1 MDTVKGI
8 IFDFNGT
15 MIYDSPI
22 HRGVW
27 MDFIPEHGGVLT
39 EEGFDKRILG
49 RDNAHIL
56 VDFFGELSEEQIARM
71 TYEKEAEYRRRC
83 VNDPRFRLVDGLEAF
98 LDRLKAAGIPMTIA
112 TGSERLNVEFYFSSE
127 KLGLERWFDFG
138 KVVYDDCTFPGKPN
152 PDIFLKAA
160 EKLGIPCGECM
171 IFEDSYSGIIAAHRA
186 GAKYIV
192 ALGEGV
198 SAGKF
203 TDAGGVDAAVE
214 NFLHPELFPGLPI
227 SF

>member
-1 MDTVKGI
+1 MKQIRGI

-27 MDFIPEHGGVLT
+27 MDFIPAHGGVLT

-56 VDFFGELSEEQIARM
+56 VDFFGDLTDEQIERM

-83 VNDPRFRLVDGLEAF
+83 VNDPRFRLVDGLEAL
-98 LDRLKAAGIPMTIA
+98 LDRLKQKGYPMTIA
-112 TGSERLNVEFYFSSE
+112 TGSERLNVEFYFGSDR
-127 KLGLERWFDFG
+127 LHLERWFDFG
-138 KVVYDDCTFPGKPN
+138 RVVYDDCSFPGKPS
-152 PDIFLKAA
+152 PDIFLRAA
-160 EKLGIPCGECM
+160 EKIGVPCSECL
-171 IFEDSYSGIIAAHRA
+171 IFEDSYSGILAAHRA
-186 GAKYIV
+186 GAACVV

-198 SAGKF
+198 KAEKF
-203 TDAGGVDAAVE
+203 RDAGGVDAAME
-214 NFLHPELFPGLPI
+214 DFLHPELIPGI
-227 SF
+227 TI